1 MSLKDIFK
9 KLLGGAKAQESSK
22 SSNHIFEEKAVF
34 EEARSA
40 IPAEKKI
47 PKKKFYSGSETQ
59 FDEVGDNNL
68 QLYIGLDFG
77 TAFTKVVVSNSLK
90 KYAVP
95 LSDNE
100 GYEKYLLQTS
110 FSESNT
116 ICSLNGESGVVHNNL
131 KMALIN
137 GDLSDHALTN
147 AAIYLA
153 LVLRKIRS
161 YILNDKQSLFQGNRF
176 IWLINVGLPT
186 EGYANKKIN
195 KAYSLIVSS
204 AWDASA
210 ASGEITRPLVEKCI
224 KLKKQGESSDRSLA
238 DDAVGLIPEFV
249 AQVTGYV
256 RSPRRQSDLHMLI
269 DIGAGTLDATTFN
282 VHEKDG
288 EDCFPIFAKAVA
300 SLGTRFLVKSRIEK
314 YPSLKEDG
322 ALSPYLPLPN
332 NESFS
337 QLLNVSLDGLHQMD
351 APFRKKVAGIINRLL
366 RDTKKPGKY
375 PKSPRWDVGVP
386 VFLCGGGAE
395 VDFYQES
402 IFDHKNSKLLKMH
415 LPKPDAFEAPDLLP
429 ANYSRLSVAYGL
441 SFDRDDIGSIIKVDQ
456 NYNRA
461 NHRRPTKSPQPTRSS
476 VCRSC
481 GGTGGLH
488 THCNKCGGSGFIIS
502 S

>member
-9 KLLGGAKAQESSK
+9 KLLGSNKQQEPTNASEK
-22 SSNHIFEEKAVF
+22 LFEIKKDLKEVSPRVSTKKKI
-34 EEARSA
+34 S
-40 IPAEKKI
+40 EKKA
-47 PKKKFYSGSETQ
+47 YLGNETQ
-59 FDEVGDNNL
+59 FDEVGDKRL

-77 TAFTKVVVSNSLK
+77 TAFTKVVVSDSKN

-100 GYEKYLLQTS
+100 GDGKYLLQTS
-110 FSESNT
+110 FSESNS
-116 ICSLNGESGVVHNNL
+116 ICSLNVASGVIHNNL

-153 LVLRKIRS
+153 LVFRKIRS
-161 YILNDKQSLFQGNRF
+161 YILNEKRSLFQGNRF

-195 KAYSLIVSS
+195 TAYSLIVSS

-210 ASGEITRPLVEKCI
+210 ASDDISRSLVEECI
-224 KLKKQGESSDRSLA
+224 NRKKQGESSDQSLA

-282 VHEKDG
+282 VHEKEG
-288 EDCFPIFAKAVA
+288 EDRFPIFAKAVA

-314 YPSLKEDG
+314 YPNLKEDG
-322 ALSPYLPLPN
+322 VLSP
-332 NESFS
+332 FS
-337 QLLNVSLDGLHQMD
+337 PVPTKKTFSKILKVSLDGLSQMD
-351 APFRKKVAGIINRLL
+351 ANFRKKVANVINQIQI
-366 RDTKKPGKY
+366 DTRQPGKY
-375 PKSPRWDVGVP
+375 PESRRWDEGLP

-402 IFDHKNSKLLKMH
+402 IFGNKNSKLIKMH
-415 LPKPDAFEAPDLLP
+415 LPKPDALEAQDLLP
-429 ANYSRLSVAYGL
+429 ENYSRLSVAYGL
-441 SFDRDDIGSIIKVDQ
+441 SFDRFDIGEIIKEDEIQ
-456 NYNRA
+456 KYNNDPVLGA
-461 NHRRPTKSPQPTRSS
+461 EKNSS
-476 VCRSC
+476 VCPSC
-481 GGTGGLH
+481 SGNGGLH
-488 THCNKCGGSGFIIS
+488 RTCNRCGGSGFINA
-502 S
+502 

>member
-22 SSNHIFEEKAVF
+22 SSNDIFEEKSVF
-34 EEARSA
+34 EETPSTT
-40 IPAEKKI
+40 PVDKKV

-59 FDEVGDNNL
+59 FDEVGDSNL

-77 TAFTKVVVSNSLK
+77 TAFTKVVVSDSLK
-90 KYAVP
+90 NYAVP
-95 LSDNE
+95 LTDNE
-100 GYEKYLLQTS
+100 RDEKYLLPTS
-110 FSESNT
+110 FSESNA
-116 ICSLNGESGVVHNNL
+116 ICSLNESSGVVHNNL

-137 GDLSDHALTN
+137 GELSDHALTN

-153 LVLRKIRS
+153 LVFRKIRS
-161 YILNDKQSLFQGNRF
+161 YILNEKQSLFQGNRF

-204 AWDASA
+204 AWDAST

-224 KLKKQGESSDRSLA
+224 KLKKQGNSSDQSLA

-282 VHEKDG
+282 VHEKEG
-288 EDCFPIFAKAVA
+288 EDRFPIFAKAVA
-300 SLGTRFLVKSRIEK
+300 SLGTRFLVKSRIET
-314 YPSLKEDG
+314 YLDLKEDG
-322 ALSPYLPLPN
+322 VLSP
-332 NESFS
+332 FS
-337 QLLNVSLDGLHQMD
+337 PVPSKKIFSKLLKVSLDGLSQMD
-351 APFRKKVAGIINRLL
+351 ASFRKKVSDVINQIQS
-366 RDTKKPGKY
+366 DTKQPGKY
-375 PKSPRWDVGVP
+375 PESRRWDEGLP

-402 IFDHKNSKLLKMH
+402 IFGHKNSKLIKMH
-415 LPKPDAFEAPDLLP
+415 LPKPDALEAPDLLP

-441 SFDRDDIGSIIKVDQ
+441 SFDHFDIGEIIKEDEIQ
-456 NYNRA
+456 KYNNDPVLA
-461 NHRRPTKSPQPTRSS
+461 TGNSSP
-476 VCRSC
+476 VCPSC
-481 GGTGGLH
+481 SGNGGLH
-488 THCNKCGGSGFIIS
+488 RTCNRCGGSGFLNAG
-502 S
+502 